1 MHQKI
6 SALQNETP
14 KLVAMIIDTEGV
26 PAGVA
31 FAPGTNA
38 RFGKAY
44 AFGAILAK
52 FEIASWTLVSEEWF
66 GPTRTRIHPLV
77 ERLYRLSYSW
87 HDLHQQSE
95 ASSLGSVETEPCHN
109 HQTIL

>member
-6 SALQNETP
+6 SALQHETP
-14 KLVAMIIDTEGV
+14 KLVAIIIDTEGV

-77 ERLYRLSYSW
+77 ERLSYSW

-95 ASSLGSVETEPCHN
+95 ASSLGSVETKPCHN